1 MTQKFNLH
9 LVSDSAGQT
18 VSNVA
23 RTSLSQFSGV
33 EANEFQW
40 LMTRSMESLDKV
52 LDKIHKKS
60 GIVLYVLG
68 DREMR
73 KHLQQFCHKH
83 NIPCI
88 GAVGK
93 VIKEL
98 SIALEVKPTNELEE
112 YHGMDEGY
120 FERMEAID
128 YTMRHDDGMV
138 MDSLEEA
145 EIILVGPS
153 RTSKSP
159 TCFYLGYNGYKAA
172 NIPFVPGHSL
182 PEKLFSAKNAL
193 IVGLILKPERLL
205 EIRKNRMLSLR
216 HESQGDYTDEDTI
229 IAEVREAKK
238 LFNRYEWPIIDVTRK
253 SIEETAASILK
264 QLYKRKKKAIKKL
277 LF

>member
-23 RTSLSQFSGV
+23 RASMSQLPGV

-40 LMTRSMESLDKV
+40 LMTRSIESLDKV
-52 LDKIHKKS
+52 LEKIKKKS
-60 GIVLYVLG
+60 GIVLYVLA
-68 DREMR
+68 DKQMR
-73 KHLQQFCHKH
+73 QHLKQFCRRH
-83 NIPCI
+83 NIPCV
-88 GAVGK
+88 GAIGK

-98 SIALEVKPTNELEE
+98 SMQLGIKPTNELEDYYE
-112 YHGMDEGY
+112 IDEGY
-120 FERMEAID
+120 FERIEAID
-128 YTMRHDDGMV
+128 YTMRHDDGQV
-138 MDSLEEA
+138 EDSLEEA

-172 NIPFVPGHSL
+172 NIPFVPGHPL
-182 PEKLFSAKNAL
+182 PNKLFEGCRAL
-193 IVGLILKPERLL
+193 IVGLIIKPERLL
-205 EIRKNRMLSLR
+205 EIRKNRILSLR
-216 HESQGDYTDEDTI
+216 AETQGDYTDEETI
-229 IAEVREAKK
+229 IQEVREAKK
-238 LFNRYEWPIIDVTRK
+238 LFSRYNWPIIDVSRK

-264 QLYKRKKKAIKKL
+264 LLYKREKKAIKKL